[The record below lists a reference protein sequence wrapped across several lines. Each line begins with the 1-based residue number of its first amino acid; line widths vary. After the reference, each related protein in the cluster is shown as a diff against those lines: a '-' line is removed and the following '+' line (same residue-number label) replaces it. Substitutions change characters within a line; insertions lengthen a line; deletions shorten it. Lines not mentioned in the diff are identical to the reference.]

1 MIGYS
6 PKFPLQVDDQVGA
19 YALNTTLRGVVKQN
33 FINLMLT
40 VPGERVMDINFGVG
54 LRKYLFEQNT
64 PFLTSQIALDIKQQT
79 EKYLPFISIDFIDFN
94 KSHLLDGHKDQ
105 ILEVLIEYS
114 VPSLETT
121 GDIQWAES
129 ISIGTLQES
138 L

>member
-1 MIGYS
+1 
-6 PKFPLQVDDQVGA
+6 
-19 YALNTTLRGVVKQN
+19 
-33 FINLMLT
+33 MLT

-94 KSHLLDGHKDQ
+94 KSHLLDGYKDQ